1 MTTSSI
7 FILPTA
13 GTFILEL
20 LIFLFILFILTKY
33 LLPPLNRAMEG
44 RQEQIRSQLE
54 SADRART
61 EAQAFDQDRRAELET
76 ARQQARE
83 IVEQANR
90 TAAQSVADGEARGQA
105 EFDRRLVDADR
116 EVQLA
121 RQRALEEAS
130 NRLGEMVI
138 EVVERVLGREV
149 DPAAHRDLIDEAV
162 TALGTE
168 DAGTSGTEPAGA
180 GQHS

>member
-33 LLPPLNRAMEG
+33 LLPPLNKAMQA
-44 RQEQIRSQLE
+44 RQDQIRTQLE
-54 SADRART
+54 SADRARA
-61 EAQAFDQDRRAELET
+61 EAQEFDQDRRAELEA
-76 ARQQARE
+76 ARHQARE

-90 TAAQSVADGEARGQA
+90 TAAQSVASGEERGQA
-105 EFDRRLVDADR
+105 EFDRRVLDADR

-130 NRLGEMVI
+130 NRLGEVVMDA
-138 EVVERVLGREV
+138 VERVLGREV

-162 TALGTE
+162 VALGAS
-168 DAGTSGTEPAGA
+168 DAGSAGNAPAGA